1 MICRFRGTMPEFL
14 NQLDD
19 FAQYLPRL
27 GGVIVLLLLV
37 WVGYRILRRAIR
49 VLRQRKHVSEHMVLL
64 LERILR
70 WATLVLAIILVLQ
83 SSGLLQDFWT
93 FLSTILALVAIGFV
107 AVWSVLSNVMC
118 SVILMFSRPFKV
130 GDVIILPSQQL
141 EGEVVNF
148 NLLFTI
154 LRAENGELI
163 QIPNNTFFQT
173 PIRRRLGTMDV
184 SLEEQLEKTENA
196 K

>member
-1 MICRFRGTMPEFL
+1 MEMNDFWNEFGDYS
-14 NQLDD
+14 Q
-19 FAQYLPRL
+19 FLPRL
-27 GGVIVLLLLV
+27 GGMIFLLLLV
-37 WVGYRILRRAIR
+37 YAGYRLLRRMLG
-49 VLRQRKHVSEHMVLL
+49 VLKQRKRVSEHMILL
-64 LERILR
+64 LGRILR
-70 WATLVLAIILVLQ
+70 WTALALAVIVVLQ

-107 AVWSVLSNVMC
+107 AVWSVLSNVLC

-154 LRAENGELI
+154 LRAENEELI